1 MTLVDEARILVKAGD
16 GGRGCISFRREAHV
30 PRGGPDGGDGGD
42 GGSVY
47 LVASR
52 SYRTLSDQKY
62 HRHSRAKD
70 GAHGRGKKMHGRRG
84 AELIISVPLGTVV
97 VDGDTGEL
105 LADLVEDGQ
114 RVLVAKGGKGGRGN
128 THFATPVIQAP
139 RRADP
144 GQQGQERWLH
154 LTLKL
159 LADVG
164 LIGLPNAGKS
174 ALLCCISAAHSK
186 VAEYPFTTLT
196 PQLGTVE
203 IEPLGAFVAA
213 DIPGLIEGASLG
225 AGLGIRFL
233 RHIERTRLLVHVI
246 DVSDTARDP
255 REALAVVEEELRAFN
270 PELLTRPRVIAAN
283 KIDLP
288 HDAHL
293 PTLHALCAERVLPL
307 FPMSAVTGE
316 GVERLIEYLADQV
329 QASSGSGV
337 SSFELQALS
346 VGSHVGDAA
355 GQDSKPETRN
365 PQPETAEPSAVNVP

>member
-1 MTLVDEARILVKAGD
+1 MIFVDEARIRVKAGD

-52 SYRTLSDQKY
+52 SYRTLSDQKF
-62 HRHSRAKD
+62 HRYSCAKD
-70 GAHGRGKKMHGRRG
+70 GAHGRGKRMHGRRG
-84 AELIISVPLGTVV
+84 ADLIIPVPLGTVV

-114 RVLVAKGGKGGRGN
+114 QVLVAKGGKGGRGN
-128 THFATPVIQAP
+128 SHFATPVIQAP
-139 RRADP
+139 RIAEP
-144 GQQGQERWLH
+144 GQQGLERWLH

-159 LADVG
+159 LAEVG

-174 ALLCCISAAHSK
+174 ALLCRISAANSK

-196 PQLGTVE
+196 PHLGTVE
-203 IEPLGAFVAA
+203 IDPLGAFVVA
-213 DIPGLIEGASLG
+213 DIPGLIEGASSG

-246 DVSDTARDP
+246 DISDTARDP
-255 REALAVVEEELRAFN
+255 REALAVVEEELRTFN
-270 PELLTRPRVIAAN
+270 PELLKRPRVIAAN

-288 HDAHL
+288 HDTHL
-293 PTLHALCAERVLPL
+293 PMLHALCTERTLPL

-316 GVERLIEYLADQV
+316 GVERFVGYLADQV
-329 QASSGSGV
+329 RK
-337 SSFELQALS
+337 
-346 VGSHVGDAA
+346 
-355 GQDSKPETRN
+355 DSKRQVSMECR
-365 PQPETAEPSAVNVP
+365 VP

>member
-1 MTLVDEARILVKAGD
+1 MFIDEAHIRVKAGD
-16 GGRGCISFRREAHV
+16 GGRGCISFRREAYV

-42 GGSVY
+42 GGSIY
-47 LVASR
+47 LIASR
-52 SYRTLSDQKY
+52 SYRTLSDQKF
-62 HRHSRAKD
+62 HRHARAED
-70 GAHGRGKKMHGRRG
+70 GAHGRGKRMHGRRG
-84 AELIISVPLGTVV
+84 ADLIIPVPLGTVV

-114 RVLVAKGGKGGRGN
+114 RALVARGGKGGRGN
-128 THFATPVIQAP
+128 SHFATPIRQAP
-139 RRADP
+139 RVAEP

-174 ALLCCISAAHSK
+174 ALLCRISAAHSK

-196 PQLGTVE
+196 PHLGTIE
-203 IEPLGAFVAA
+203 IDLLGAFVVA

-246 DVSDTARDP
+246 DISEGARDP
-255 REALAVVEEELRAFN
+255 REALLVVEEELRAFN

-288 HDAHL
+288 HDTYL
-293 PTLHALCAERVLPL
+293 STLQALCAERALPL
-307 FPMSAVTGE
+307 FQVSAVTGE
-316 GVERLIEYLADQV
+316 GVEQLILYLADQV
-329 QASSGSGV
+329 KKGARGQGG
-337 SSFELQALS
+337 ALEEPY
-346 VGSHVGDAA
+346 
-355 GQDSKPETRN
+355 PETGTVKS
-365 PQPETAEPSAVNVP
+365 PAVNIQ

>member
-1 MTLVDEARILVKAGD
+1 MFIDETRIRVEAGD

-52 SYRTLSDQKY
+52 SYRTLDDQKY
-62 HRHSRAKD
+62 QRHYRAQD
-70 GAHGRGKKMHGRRG
+70 GAHGRGKTMHGRRG
-84 AELIISVPLGTVV
+84 ADLIISVPFGTVV
-97 VDGDTGEL
+97 VDDETGEL
-105 LADLVEDGQ
+105 LGDLVEDGQ
-114 RVLVAKGGKGGRGN
+114 QVLVARGGKGGRGN
-128 THFATPVIQAP
+128 ARFATPVRQAP
-139 RRADP
+139 RYAQP
-144 GQQGQERWLH
+144 GESGQRRQLH

-196 PQLGTVE
+196 PHLGTVE
-203 IEPLGAFVAA
+203 IDPLGAFVVA
-213 DIPGLIEGASLG
+213 DIPGLIEGASSG

-233 RHIERTRLLVHVI
+233 RHIERTRLLAHVI
-246 DVSDTARDP
+246 DVSDAATNP

-270 PELLTRPRVIAAN
+270 PELLKRPRVIAAN

-288 HDAHL
+288 HDSHL
-293 PTLHALCAERVLPL
+293 STLHALCAEQGLPL
-307 FPMSAVTGE
+307 FPLSAMTGE
-316 GVERLIEYLADQV
+316 GVERL
-329 QASSGSGV
+329 
-337 SSFELQALS
+337 
-346 VGSHVGDAA
+346 
-355 GQDSKPETRN
+355 
-365 PQPETAEPSAVNVP
+365 

>member
-1 MTLVDEARILVKAGD
+1 LTLVDEARILVKAGD

-42 GGSVY
+42 GGSIY

-70 GAHGRGKKMHGRRG
+70 GAHGRGRKMHGRSG
-84 AELIISVPLGTVV
+84 VELIISVPLGTVV

-114 RVLVAKGGKGGRGN
+114 RLLVAKGGKGGRGN
-128 THFATPVIQAP
+128 SHFATPTLQAP

-159 LADVG
+159 LAEVG

-174 ALLCCISAAHSK
+174 ALLCRSSSAHSK

-196 PQLGTVE
+196 PHLGTVE
-203 IEPLGAFVAA
+203 IDLLGAFVVA

-288 HDAHL
+288 HDTYL
-293 PTLHALCAERVLPL
+293 LMLHALCAERVLPL

-316 GVERLIEYLADQV
+316 GVERLVEYLTDQV
-329 QASSGSGV
+329 QK
-337 SSFELQALS
+337 
-346 VGSHVGDAA
+346 
-355 GQDSKPETRN
+355 DSKRQAPMEC
-365 PQPETAEPSAVNVP
+365 QVP